1 MKQTPREKVLDSINS
16 GLSYDEI
23 TKILRKIDRKD
34 YQIEAIKKLLE
45 TNEFT
50 SKQMQNIRDHFNTAK
65 RFDNSLIKIL
75 NNDNTISLNN
85 LKAILDTIT
94 FIQMDSKIVNFTF
107 PILKQKKITKEIIK
121 DFISK
126 KHNSIILPEK
136 LFQTLV
142 KFGIVDES
150 FRTDMYEIFDDESLL
165 PNEVKD
171 IFLF

>member
-16 GLSYDEI
+16 GLSYEEI
-23 TKILRKIDRKD
+23 TKILRKVDKKD
-34 YQIEAIKKLLE
+34 YQVETIKKLLE

-50 SKQMQNIRDHFNTAK
+50 FKQIQNIRDYFNTAK
-65 RFDNSLIKIL
+65 RFDTSLIKIL
-75 NNDNTISLNN
+75 NKDNNISLGN

-94 FIQMDSKIVNFTF
+94 FIQMDTEIVNFTF
-107 PILKQKKITKEIIK
+107 PILKQKNITKEVIK
-121 DFISK
+121 DFIGK

-136 LFQTLV
+136 LLTTLV